1 LLPSLV
7 LLLERGGSLR
17 LIGLIAGGTVCVV
30 VGAVHRLQAP
40 MLLGAA
46 VLVTIGIDALSPIA
60 AGLPGWIPLGA
71 SGLVILWIGITFE
84 RRLNNV
90 RHLRDNVRSL
100 Q

>member
-1 LLPSLV
+1 
-7 LLLERGGSLR
+7 
-17 LIGLIAGGTVCVV
+17 
-30 VGAVHRLQAP
+30 

-46 VLVTIGIDALSPIA
+46 VLVTIGIDALSPVA

-90 RHLRDNVRSL
+90 RQLRDHVRSL